1 MTDPPGTDTPG
12 TDPRD
17 IVREAQRLAAEAA
30 FLLQAL
36 ASAET
41 AAQDAY
47 GHIVEPQV
55 QARLAAMPIDAL
67 QQATERTLRV
77 GAVEDA
83 GLRTVL
89 SVRQASRHQLEAIK
103 GVGPKTSGQLIAA
116 AHQLEDA
123 VRRSTKVRFD
133 VETQPP
139 QHADLL
145 QALGSLATIQEAVD
159 PIRPQLVAL
168 ASSISAD
175 LETARLQTR
184 PVRRFF
190 AGRRRKEASQAAL
203 HRLARVVDAT
213 TTTGLAA

>member
-1 MTDPPGTDTPG
+1 MTDPPGTDPS
-12 TDPRD
+12 DPDPSDPNPSDPNPSD

-67 QQATERTLRV
+67 QQATERALRV

-89 SVRQASRHQLEAIK
+89 SVRQA
-103 GVGPKTSGQLIAA
+103 
-116 AHQLEDA
+116 
-123 VRRSTKVRFD
+123 
-133 VETQPP
+133 
-139 QHADLL
+139 
-145 QALGSLATIQEAVD
+145 
-159 PIRPQLVAL
+159 
-168 ASSISAD
+168 
-175 LETARLQTR
+175 
-184 PVRRFF
+184 
-190 AGRRRKEASQAAL
+190 
-203 HRLARVVDAT
+203 
-213 TTTGLAA
+213 